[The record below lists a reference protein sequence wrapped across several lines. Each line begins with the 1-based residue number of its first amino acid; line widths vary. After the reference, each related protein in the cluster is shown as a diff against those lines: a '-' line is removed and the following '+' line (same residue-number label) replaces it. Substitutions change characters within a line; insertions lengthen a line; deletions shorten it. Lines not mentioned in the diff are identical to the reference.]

1 MPLTKKGSKIM
12 SAMQDEYG
20 SKKGEQVF
28 YASKNKGTIGGVEKA
43 KSAEKTIVKHLKR
56 RMENA

>member
-1 MPLTKKGSKIM
+1 M